1 MLRILEATEENLR
14 ALRAGRA
21 LQTTDGVAE
30 KVREIVDM
38 VRTGGDGAL
47 CRLTARFDGVEL
59 TPERLRVSEEEL
71 AAAYRQV
78 EPEFLAAVRA
88 ARERI
93 AAFHRRHQPSSWFT
107 VDAQGMVLGQLV
119 RPLERVGIYVPG
131 GTACYPSTVLMT
143 ALPAREAGVPEI
155 VVVTPPGPQ
164 GKVPAATLVAAAEAG
179 VTEIYRVGGAQAVAA
194 LAYGTETIRPV
205 DKIVGPG
212 NLYVT
217 LAKQQVFGV
226 VDIDML
232 AGPSEVVVVADTSA
246 DPACVAADLLAQA
259 EHDPLAT
266 AVLVTPDRGLAER
279 VRDELER
286 QLAACPRREIAAESL
301 RRRGMALITRNLEEA
316 VALADELAPEHLE
329 LMVARPWEL
338 LGRVRRAGAVFL
350 GINSP
355 EALGDYLAGPSHV
368 LPTGGS
374 ARFFSPLGVE
384 DFLKRSSLIAG
395 SREGLVALA
404 PHVVTLA
411 RVEGLEAHARAVI
424 VRTRGDPSGEG
435 RL

>member
-1 MLRILEATEENLR
+1 MLRIMEATEENLKVLRVRR
-14 ALRAGRA
+14 APEPEGL
-21 LQTTDGVAE
+21 AE
-30 KVREIVDM
+30 KVREIINL
-38 VRTGGDGAL
+38 VRTGGDEAL

-71 AAAYRQV
+71 VAAYRHV
-78 EPEFLAAVRA
+78 EADFLEAVRT

-93 AAFHRRHQPSSWFT
+93 AAFHRRQLPSSWVT
-107 VDAQGMVLGQLV
+107 VDAHGMVLGQLV

-131 GTACYPSTVLMT
+131 GTARYPSTVLMT
-143 ALPAREAGVPEI
+143 AVPAREAGVAEI

-164 GKVPAATLVAAAEAG
+164 GEVPAATLVAAAEAG
-179 VTEIYRVGGAQAVAA
+179 VTEVYRVGGAQAVAA

-212 NLYVT
+212 NVYVT

-226 VDIDML
+226 VGIDML
-232 AGPSEVVVVADTSA
+232 AGPSEVVVVADSGA

-259 EHDPLAT
+259 EHDALAT

-279 VRDELER
+279 VADEVER
-286 QLAACPRREIAAESL
+286 QLATLPRREIAAESL
-301 RRRGMALITRNLEEA
+301 RGRGMALVTRTLEEA
-316 VALADELAPEHLE
+316 VAVADQLAPEHLE
-329 LMVARPWEL
+329 LMVARPWEW
-338 LGRVRRAGAVFL
+338 LGRVRRAGAVFV
-350 GINSP
+350 GFDSP

-384 DFLKRSSLIAG
+384 DFLKRSSLIMG
-395 SREGLVALA
+395 SREGLSALA
-404 PHVVTLA
+404 PHVITLA